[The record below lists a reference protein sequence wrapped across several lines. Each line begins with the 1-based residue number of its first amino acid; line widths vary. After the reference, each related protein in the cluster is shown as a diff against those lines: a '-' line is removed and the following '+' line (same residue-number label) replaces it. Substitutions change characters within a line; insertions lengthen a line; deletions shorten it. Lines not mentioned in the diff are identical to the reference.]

1 MNVII
6 LNGPCGAGKSTS
18 AALLHRELPG
28 SVLVN
33 IDDLRR
39 LISGYNKSSKESW
52 VFSMTIA
59 QHMLRTALKDGRDVI
74 VDKMIYDQQVLDDL
88 HAIAEEYS
96 AQTHEFIIWADKETV
111 MERANA
117 RGYKPDG
124 LFTPEKCERFW
135 HEIDALRTVR
145 ERATII
151 DTTENEPEAVVKIIL
166 KHLRA

>member
-28 SVLVN
+28 SVLVS

-59 QHMLRTALKDGRDVI
+59 THMIATALKDGRDVI
-74 VDKMIYDQQVLDDL
+74 VDKMIYDQDVLDQL
-88 HAIAEEYS
+88 HTIAAEHN
-96 AQTHEFIIWADKETV
+96 ARAHEFIIWADKETV
-111 MERANA
+111 MARAQA

-135 HEIDALRTVR
+135 HEIDALKHVR
-145 ERATII
+145 KQAVII
-151 DTTENEPEAVVKIIL
+151 DAMSNDANSVVKEIR
-166 KHLRA
+166 KHISQ